1 MGLFMAHT
9 KIPFYNALIISI
21 QIETVDKKKKMKRKE
36 EARALILHHAFS
48 QGLMGKKIFKI
59 FCSSFSMQM
68 QNANLRYAT
77 GKTNLEPMST
87 QHSTFTSFIGDC
99 GTTIPNNKSCAT
111 AIANST
117 LSSNEQR
124 EQV

>member
-1 MGLFMAHT
+1 MGSFMAHT

-48 QGLMGKKIFKI
+48 QGLMGKKTFKI

-68 QNANLRYAT
+68 QNANRASH
-77 GKTNLEPMST
+77 KVPEPLT
-87 QHSTFTSFIGDC
+87 PF
-99 GTTIPNNKSCAT
+99 
-111 AIANST
+111 
-117 LSSNEQR
+117 
-124 EQV
+124 